1 MLTCA
6 IDAYQ
11 KRDIMSLDIPN
22 AYIQADVPVQK
33 VGERIVM
40 KIRGDLVDWLCEI
53 DPASYL
59 PYVVVE
65 RGVEVLYFIMTKAI
79 YGVLQAGLLWYR
91 KLCSDFEGQG
101 FLFNA
106 YGPCVANRNVNNE
119 QHTIRFHVDDFLLSY
134 KDPKVNDNFA

>member
-65 RGVEVLYFIMTKAI
+65 QGVRVLYLVVTKVI
-79 YGVLQAGLLWYR
+79 YGMLQAGLIWYR
-91 KLCSDFEGQG
+91 KLRSDLEGQG
-101 FLFNA
+101 FLFND
-106 YGPCVANRNVNNE
+106 YDPCVANREINSE
-119 QHTIRFHVDDFLLSY
+119 EHTI
-134 KDPKVNDNFA
+134 